1 MSALA
6 GFGLA
11 SGAVA
16 GVLHVLT
23 GPDHLVAVA
32 PLSISRAR
40 GGWAVGAAW
49 GLGHWLGTAFLVLV
63 ALTLRGLLPVDE
75 WFGSLSAFAESVVGF
90 MLLGLGG
97 RGLWCA
103 RTSRPHVHEHFHD
116 GRVNRH
122 PHLHRAVGVAVEL
135 VDLSIQNK
143 GHAKH
148 LHLPAGIGCVHGIA
162 GGGALLWLLPS
173 LGLPNWQMAAY
184 LIGFGIAGIGAM
196 AMFANFMAMAG
207 RRGALRYSGFYPLA
221 LRLSSVLAMLVG
233 GLWLTK

>member
-11 SGAVA
+11 IGAAA

-23 GPDHLVAVA
+23 GPDHLAAVA

-40 GGWAVGAAW
+40 GGWSVGVAW
-49 GLGHWLGTAFLVLV
+49 GLGHWLGTAFLLLV
-63 ALTLRGLLPVDE
+63 ALTLRGLVPVE
-75 WFGSLSAFAESVVGF
+75 WFGSLSAFGESVVGF

-97 RGLWCA
+97 WGFWRA
-103 RTSRPHVHEHFHD
+103 RTSRLHVHEHFHD

-122 PHLHRAVGVAVEL
+122 PHLHRAVGVES

-233 GLWLTK
+233 VLWLTK